1 MGKSGRKWEG
11 FLHLSRYKTENGI
24 MTNFFGEYECKLD
37 DKGRLKL
44 PAAILN
50 QLGENQ
56 SRDFVANR
64 GFERCLYL
72 FPKSVWTMKLS
83 EVQGLNEYLPEVRQ
97 FKRYFYRGATEFVP
111 DKADRIL
118 LPKIL
123 LEFAGIEKT
132 LILTAVGE
140 YLEMWNADAYR
151 DIISREPEDIS
162 ALAQKIAP
170 LRTKGS
176 NE

>member
-1 MGKSGRKWEG
+1 MK
-11 FLHLSRYKTENGI
+11 
-24 MTNFFGEYECKLD
+24 TNFFGEYECKLD
-37 DKGRLKL
+37 EKGRLRL
-44 PAAILN
+44 PSAILN
-50 QLGENQ
+50 QLGENN
-56 SRDFVANR
+56 SREFVANR

-72 FPKSVWTMKLS
+72 FPKDIWTVKLN

-97 FKRYFYRGATEFVP
+97 FKRYFYRGATEFTP

-123 LEFAGIEKT
+123 LDYAGIDKT
-132 LILTAVGE
+132 LIITAVGE
-140 YLEMWNADAYR
+140 YLEIWNAEAYR
-151 DIISREPEDIS
+151 DLINTEPEDIS
-162 ALAQKIAP
+162 ALAQKIAH

>member
-1 MGKSGRKWEG
+1 MGESGRKWEVY
-11 FLHLSRYKTENGI
+11 LHLSRYKTENG
-24 MTNFFGEYECKLD
+24 MKNNFFGEYECKLD
-37 DKGRLKL
+37 EKGRLKL
-44 PAAILN
+44 PSAILN
-50 QLGENQ
+50 QLGENN
-56 SRDFVANR
+56 SREFVANR

-72 FPKSVWTMKLS
+72 FPKDIWTVKLN

-97 FKRYFYRGATEFVP
+97 FKRYFYRGATEFTP

-123 LEFAGIEKT
+123 LDYAGIDKT
-132 LILTAVGE
+132 LIITAVGE
-140 YLEMWNADAYR
+140 YLEVWNADAYR
-151 DIISREPEDIS
+151 ELINTEPEDIS
-162 ALAQKIAP
+162 ALAQKIAH

>member
-1 MGKSGRKWEG
+1 MK
-11 FLHLSRYKTENGI
+11 
-24 MTNFFGEYECKLD
+24 TNFFGEYECKLD

-44 PAAILN
+44 PSAILN
-50 QLGENQ
+50 QLGENN
-56 SRDFVANR
+56 SREFVANR

-72 FPKSVWTMKLS
+72 FPKDVWTVKLN

-97 FKRYFYRGATEFVP
+97 FKRYFYRGATEFTP

-123 LEFAGIEKT
+123 LDYAGINKT
-132 LILTAVGE
+132 LIITAVGE
-140 YLEMWNADAYR
+140 YLEMWDAEVYKDIVNA
-151 DIISREPEDIS
+151 EPADIS
-162 ALAQKIAP
+162 ALAQKIAH

-176 NE
+176 DE

>member
-1 MGKSGRKWEG
+1 MK
-11 FLHLSRYKTENGI
+11 
-24 MTNFFGEYECKLD
+24 TNFFGEYECKLD
-37 DKGRLKL
+37 EKGRLRL
-44 PAAILN
+44 PSAILN
-50 QLGENQ
+50 QLGDNN
-56 SRDFVANR
+56 SREFVANR

-72 FPKSVWTMKLS
+72 FPKDVWTVKLN

-97 FKRYFYRGATEFVP
+97 FKRYFYRGATEFTP

-123 LEFAGIEKT
+123 LDYAGIDRT
-132 LILTAVGE
+132 LVITAVGD
-140 YLEMWNADAYR
+140 YLEVWNADAYR
-151 DIISREPEDIS
+151 DLINTEPVDIS
-162 ALAQKIAP
+162 ALAQKIAH

>member
-1 MGKSGRKWEG
+1 MK
-11 FLHLSRYKTENGI
+11 
-24 MTNFFGEYECKLD
+24 TNFFGEYECKLD
-37 DKGRLKL
+37 EKGRLRL
-44 PAAILN
+44 PSAILQ
-50 QLGENQ
+50 QLGENN
-56 SRDFVANR
+56 SREFVANR

-72 FPKSVWTMKLS
+72 FPKDVWTVQLN

-97 FKRYFYRGATEFVP
+97 FKRYFYRGATEFTP

-123 LEFAGIEKT
+123 LDYAGIDRT
-132 LILTAVGE
+132 LVITAVGD
-140 YLEMWNADAYR
+140 YLEVWNADAYK
-151 DIISREPEDIS
+151 DLINTEPVDIS
-162 ALAQKIAP
+162 ALAQKIAH

>member
-1 MGKSGRKWEG
+1 M
-11 FLHLSRYKTENGI
+11 
-24 MTNFFGEYECKLD
+24 
-37 DKGRLKL
+37 
-44 PAAILN
+44 
-50 QLGENQ
+50 GENN
-56 SRDFVANR
+56 SREFVANR

-72 FPKSVWTMKLS
+72 FPKDVWTVKLN

-97 FKRYFYRGATEFVP
+97 FKRYFYRGATEFTP

-123 LEFAGIEKT
+123 LDYAGIDKT
-132 LILTAVGE
+132 LIITAVGE
-140 YLEMWNADAYR
+140 YLEVWNAEAYR
-151 DIISREPEDIS
+151 DLINTEPEDIS
-162 ALAQKIAP
+162 ALAQKIAH

>member
-1 MGKSGRKWEG
+1 MK
-11 FLHLSRYKTENGI
+11 
-24 MTNFFGEYECKLD
+24 TNFFGEYECKLD
-37 DKGRLKL
+37 EKGRLRL
-44 PAAILN
+44 PSAILN
-50 QLGENQ
+50 QLGENNSQ
-56 SRDFVANR
+56 DFVANR

-72 FPKSVWTMKLS
+72 FPKDIWTIKLN

-97 FKRYFYRGATEFVP
+97 FKRYFYRGATEFTP

-123 LEFAGIEKT
+123 LDYAGIDKT
-132 LILTAVGE
+132 LIITAVGE
-140 YLEMWNADAYR
+140 YLEIWNAEAYR
-151 DIISREPEDIS
+151 EIINTEPEDIS
-162 ALAQKIAP
+162 ALAQKIAH

>member
-1 MGKSGRKWEG
+1 MK
-11 FLHLSRYKTENGI
+11 
-24 MTNFFGEYECKLD
+24 TNFFGEYECKLD
-37 DKGRLKL
+37 EKGRLRL
-44 PAAILN
+44 PSAILN
-50 QLGENQ
+50 QLGENN
-56 SRDFVANR
+56 SREFVANR

-72 FPKSVWTMKLS
+72 FPKDVWTVKLN

-97 FKRYFYRGATEFVP
+97 FKRYFYRGATEFTP

-123 LEFAGIEKT
+123 LDYAGIDKT
-132 LILTAVGE
+132 LIITAVGE
-140 YLEMWNADAYR
+140 YLEVWNADAYR
-151 DIISREPEDIS
+151 ELINTEPEDIS
-162 ALAQKIAP
+162 ALAQKIAH

>member
-1 MGKSGRKWEG
+1 MK
-11 FLHLSRYKTENGI
+11 
-24 MTNFFGEYECKLD
+24 TNFFGEYECKLD
-37 DKGRLKL
+37 EKGRLKL
-44 PAAILN
+44 PSAILN
-50 QLGENQ
+50 QLGENN
-56 SRDFVANR
+56 SREFVANR

-72 FPKSVWTMKLS
+72 FPKDIWTVKLN

-97 FKRYFYRGATEFVP
+97 FKRYFYRGATEFTP

-123 LEFAGIEKT
+123 LDYAGIEKT
-132 LILTAVGE
+132 LIITAVGE
-140 YLEMWNADAYR
+140 YLEVWNADAYR
-151 DIISREPEDIS
+151 ELINTEPEDIS
-162 ALAQKIAP
+162 ALAQKIAH

>member
-1 MGKSGRKWEG
+1 MGESGRKWEV
-11 FLHLSRYKTENGI
+11 FLHLSRYKTENR
-24 MTNFFGEYECKLD
+24 MKTNFFGEYECKLD
-37 DKGRLKL
+37 EKGRLKL
-44 PAAILN
+44 PSAILN
-50 QLGENQ
+50 QLGENN
-56 SRDFVANR
+56 SREFVANR

-72 FPKSVWTMKLS
+72 FPKDIWTIKLN

-97 FKRYFYRGATEFVP
+97 FKRYFYRGATEFTP

-123 LEFAGIEKT
+123 LDYAGIDKT
-132 LILTAVGE
+132 LIITAVGE
-140 YLEMWNADAYR
+140 YLEVWNAESYR
-151 DIISREPEDIS
+151 ELINTEPEDIS
-162 ALAQKIAP
+162 ALAQKIAH

>member
-1 MGKSGRKWEG
+1 MGG
-11 FLHLSRYKTENGI
+11 FSTFEASQTENR
-24 MTNFFGEYECKLD
+24 MKTNFFGEYECKLD
-37 DKGRLKL
+37 EKGRLKL
-44 PAAILN
+44 PSAILN
-50 QLGENQ
+50 QLGENN
-56 SRDFVANR
+56 SREFVANR

-72 FPKSVWTMKLS
+72 FPKDIWTVKLN

-97 FKRYFYRGATEFVP
+97 FKRYFYRGATEFTP

-123 LEFAGIEKT
+123 LDYAGIEKT
-132 LILTAVGE
+132 LIITAVGE
-140 YLEMWNADAYR
+140 YLEVWNAEAYR
-151 DIISREPEDIS
+151 ELINTEPEDIS
-162 ALAQKIAP
+162 ALAQKIAH

>member
-1 MGKSGRKWEG
+1 MK
-11 FLHLSRYKTENGI
+11 
-24 MTNFFGEYECKLD
+24 TNFFGEYECKLD
-37 DKGRLKL
+37 EKGRLRL
-44 PAAILN
+44 PSAILN
-50 QLGENQ
+50 QLGDNN
-56 SRDFVANR
+56 SREFVANR

-72 FPKSVWTMKLS
+72 FPKDVWTVKLN

-97 FKRYFYRGATEFVP
+97 FKRYFYRGATEFTP

-123 LEFAGIEKT
+123 LDYAGIDRS
-132 LILTAVGE
+132 LVITAVGD
-140 YLEMWNADAYR
+140 YLEVWNADAYR
-151 DIISREPEDIS
+151 ELINTEPVDIS
-162 ALAQKIAP
+162 ALAQKIAH

>member
-1 MGKSGRKWEG
+1 MGESGRKWEV
-11 FLHLSRYKTENGI
+11 FLHLSRYKTENR
-24 MTNFFGEYECKLD
+24 MKTNFFGEYECKLD
-37 DKGRLKL
+37 EKGRLKL
-44 PAAILN
+44 PSAILN
-50 QLGENQ
+50 QLGENN
-56 SRDFVANR
+56 SREFVANR

-72 FPKSVWTMKLS
+72 FPKDIWTVKLN

-97 FKRYFYRGATEFVP
+97 FKRYFYRGATEFTP

-123 LEFAGIEKT
+123 LDYAGIEKT
-132 LILTAVGE
+132 LIITAVGE
-140 YLEMWNADAYR
+140 YLEVWNAEAYR
-151 DIISREPEDIS
+151 ELINTEPEDIS
-162 ALAQKIAP
+162 ALAQKIAH

>member
-1 MGKSGRKWEG
+1 MK
-11 FLHLSRYKTENGI
+11 
-24 MTNFFGEYECKLD
+24 TNFFGEYECKLD
-37 DKGRLKL
+37 EKGRLKL
-44 PAAILN
+44 PSAILN
-50 QLGENQ
+50 QLGENN
-56 SRDFVANR
+56 SREFVANR

-72 FPKSVWTMKLS
+72 FPKDIWTVKLN

-97 FKRYFYRGATEFVP
+97 FKRYFYRGATEFTP

-123 LEFAGIEKT
+123 LDYAGIDKT
-132 LILTAVGE
+132 LIITAVGE
-140 YLEMWNADAYR
+140 YLEIWNAEAYR
-151 DIISREPEDIS
+151 DLINTEPEDIS
-162 ALAQKIAP
+162 ALAQKIAH

>member
-1 MGKSGRKWEG
+1 MK
-11 FLHLSRYKTENGI
+11 
-24 MTNFFGEYECKLD
+24 TNFFGEYECKLD
-37 DKGRLKL
+37 EKGRLRL
-44 PAAILN
+44 PSAILN
-50 QLGENQ
+50 QLGENN
-56 SRDFVANR
+56 SSEFVANR

-72 FPKSVWTMKLS
+72 FPKDVWTVKLN

-97 FKRYFYRGATEFVP
+97 FKRYFYRGATEFTP

-123 LEFAGIEKT
+123 LDYAGIDKT
-132 LILTAVGE
+132 LIITAVGE
-140 YLEMWNADAYR
+140 YLEVWNAEAYR
-151 DIISREPEDIS
+151 DLINTEPEDIS
-162 ALAQKIAP
+162 ALAQKIAH

>member
-1 MGKSGRKWEG
+1 MK
-11 FLHLSRYKTENGI
+11 
-24 MTNFFGEYECKLD
+24 TNFFGEYECKLD

-44 PAAILN
+44 PSAILN
-50 QLGENQ
+50 QLGENN
-56 SRDFVANR
+56 SREFVANR

-72 FPKSVWTMKLS
+72 FPKDVWTVKLN

-97 FKRYFYRGATEFVP
+97 FKRYFYRGATEFTP

-123 LEFAGIEKT
+123 LDYAGIDKT
-132 LILTAVGE
+132 LIITAVGE
-140 YLEMWNADAYR
+140 YLEVWNAEAYK
-151 DIISREPEDIS
+151 DIVNAEPADIS
-162 ALAQKIAP
+162 ALAQKIAH

-176 NE
+176 DE

>member
-1 MGKSGRKWEG
+1 VGESGRKWEV
-11 FLHLSRYKTENGI
+11 FLHLSRYKTENGT

-44 PAAILN
+44 PSAILN
-50 QLGENQ
+50 QLSQDQ

-72 FPKSVWTMKLS
+72 FPKDVWTVKLN

-97 FKRYFYRGATEFVP
+97 FKRYFYRGATEFTP

-123 LEFAGIEKT
+123 LDYAGIEKT
-132 LILTAVGE
+132 LIITAVGE
-140 YLEMWNADAYR
+140 YLEVWNAEAYR
-151 DIISREPEDIS
+151 ELINTEPEDIS
-162 ALAQKIAP
+162 ALAQKIAH

>member
-1 MGKSGRKWEG
+1 ME
-11 FLHLSRYKTENGI
+11 
-24 MTNFFGEYECKLD
+24 MQTNFFGEFECKLD

-44 PAAILN
+44 PSAILQ
-50 QLGENQ
+50 QLGE
-56 SRDFVANR
+56 SSSHDFVANR

-72 FPKSVWTMKLS
+72 FPKAVWNVKLN
-83 EVQGLNEYLPEVRQ
+83 EVKGLNEYLPEVRQ
-97 FKRYFYRGATEFVP
+97 FKRYFYRGATEFTP

-123 LEFAGIEKT
+123 LEYAGIDRT
-132 LILTAVGE
+132 LIMTAVGE
-140 YLEMWNADAYR
+140 YLEMWNGDTYR
-151 DIISREPEDIS
+151 ELLNKEPDDLS
-162 ALAQKIAP
+162 ALAQKIAH

>member
-1 MGKSGRKWEG
+1 MK
-11 FLHLSRYKTENGI
+11 
-24 MTNFFGEYECKLD
+24 TNFFGEYECKLD
-37 DKGRLKL
+37 EKGRLRL
-44 PAAILN
+44 PSAILN
-50 QLGENQ
+50 QLGENN
-56 SRDFVANR
+56 SREFVANR

-72 FPKSVWTMKLS
+72 FPKDVWTVKLN

-97 FKRYFYRGATEFVP
+97 FKRYFYRGATEFTP

-123 LEFAGIEKT
+123 LDYAGIDKT
-132 LILTAVGE
+132 LVITTAGE
-140 YLEMWNADAYR
+140 YLEIWNADAYQAL
-151 DIISREPEDIS
+151 INTEPADIS
-162 ALAQKIAP
+162 ALAQKIAH

>member
-1 MGKSGRKWEG
+1 
-11 FLHLSRYKTENGI
+11 

-37 DKGRLKL
+37 EKGRLKL
-44 PAAILN
+44 PSAILN
-50 QLGENQ
+50 QLGENT
-56 SRDFVANR
+56 SREFVANR

-72 FPKSVWTMKLS
+72 FPKHVWTVKLN

-97 FKRYFYRGATEFVP
+97 FKRYFYRGATEFIP

-123 LEFAGIEKT
+123 QEYAGIDKT

-140 YLEMWNADAYR
+140 YLEMWNADTYK
-151 DIISREPEDIS
+151 DMISKEPEDLS
-162 ALAQKIAP
+162 ALAQKIAH

>member
-1 MGKSGRKWEG
+1 
-11 FLHLSRYKTENGI
+11 

-37 DKGRLKL
+37 EKGRLKL
-44 PAAILN
+44 PSAILK
-50 QLGENQ
+50 QLSEDQ

-72 FPKSVWTMKLS
+72 FPKDVWTQKLQ

-97 FKRYFYRGATEFVP
+97 FKRYFYRGATAFTP

-123 LEFAGIEKT
+123 LDYAAIEKT
-132 LILTAVGE
+132 VIISAVGD
-140 YLEMWNADAYR
+140 YLEIWNEKAHTAL
-151 DIISREPEDIS
+151 IQTEPGDIS
-162 ALAQKIAP
+162 SLAEKIAH

>member
-1 MGKSGRKWEG
+1 MK
-11 FLHLSRYKTENGI
+11 
-24 MTNFFGEYECKLD
+24 TNFFGEYECKLD
-37 DKGRLKL
+37 EKGRLRL
-44 PAAILN
+44 PSAILN
-50 QLGENQ
+50 QLGENN
-56 SRDFVANR
+56 SREFVANR

-72 FPKSVWTMKLS
+72 CPKDVWTVKHN

-97 FKRYFYRGATEFVP
+97 FKRYFYRGATEFTP

-123 LEFAGIEKT
+123 LDYAGIDKT
-132 LILTAVGE
+132 LIITAVGE
-140 YLEMWNADAYR
+140 YLEVWNAEAYR
-151 DIISREPEDIS
+151 DLINTEPEDIS
-162 ALAQKIAP
+162 ALAQKIAH

>member
-1 MGKSGRKWEG
+1 MK
-11 FLHLSRYKTENGI
+11 
-24 MTNFFGEYECKLD
+24 TNFFGEYECKLD
-37 DKGRLKL
+37 EKGRLRL
-44 PAAILN
+44 PSAILN
-50 QLGENQ
+50 QLGENN
-56 SRDFVANR
+56 SREFVANR

-72 FPKSVWTMKLS
+72 FPKDVWTVKLN

-97 FKRYFYRGATEFVP
+97 FKRYFYRGATEFTP

-123 LEFAGIEKT
+123 LDYAGIDKT
-132 LILTAVGE
+132 LIITAVGE
-140 YLEMWNADAYR
+140 YLEVWNAEAYK
-151 DIISREPEDIS
+151 DLINTEPEDIS
-162 ALAQKIAP
+162 ALAQKIAH